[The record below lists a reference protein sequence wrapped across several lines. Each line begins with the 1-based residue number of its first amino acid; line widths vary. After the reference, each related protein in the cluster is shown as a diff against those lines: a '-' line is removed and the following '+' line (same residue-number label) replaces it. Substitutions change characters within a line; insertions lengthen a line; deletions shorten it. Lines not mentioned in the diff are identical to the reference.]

1 MSNKLSA
8 LLILIAITGCQN
20 IPAWKYSMFDRPAG
34 NYNYPPLYLSGWR
47 DGCESGAQASAN
59 HFYRMKYKFKQ
70 DWQLISDQ
78 VYRTGWDNAYNQCR
92 KYILQHNM
100 NIEHAAQ
107 QPQQEE
113 ESNLW
118 AWK

>member
-1 MSNKLSA
+1 MKNIFL
-8 LLILIAITGCQN
+8 AIIVLVTVTSCQN
-20 IPAWKYSMFDRPAG
+20 VPVWKYSMFDRPAG

-59 HFYRMKYKFKQ
+59 HFYRMKYQFKQ
-70 DWQLISDQ
+70 DWQLISNQ

-92 KYILQHNM
+92 KYVLQHNM
-100 NIEHAAQ
+100 NTEHAFN
-107 QPQQEE
+107 QPKEE
-113 ESNLW
+113 TNLW